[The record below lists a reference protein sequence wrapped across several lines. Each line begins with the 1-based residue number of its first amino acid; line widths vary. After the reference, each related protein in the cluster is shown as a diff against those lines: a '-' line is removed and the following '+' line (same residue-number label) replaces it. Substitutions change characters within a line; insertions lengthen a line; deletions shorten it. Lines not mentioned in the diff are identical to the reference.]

1 MASLIPPGYL
11 SRHFTR
17 ILQPPFHLDTSDA
30 IPLGRHPIFF
40 GCLTA
45 AIPPDRHPIFFGCL
59 TTAIP
64 PGYLSRHSTRT
75 PQPSFHPTDIPFSL
89 DVSQPPFHLDTSAAI
104 PPDRHPIFSGCLIAS
119 IPPRYLSRHSTWP
132 TSHFLW
138 MSHSRHSTRIPQPP
152 FYPADVPPSPDISH
166 PAPTVGWERR
176 TIQLPIE
183 LTNQDVFLS

>member
-1 MASLIPPGYL
+1 MSRCPWPGPVVPTRQVQLQRAMALLIPPGRNFSLIPPGYL

-64 PGYLSRHSTRT
+64 PGYLSRHSTRM
-75 PQPSFHPTDIPFSL
+75 PQPPFHPVNIPFSL
-89 DVSQPPFHLDTSAAI
+89 DVSQPPF
-104 PPDRHPIFSGCLIAS
+104 
-119 IPPRYLSRHSTWP
+119 YP
-132 TSHFLW
+132 T
-138 MSHSRHSTRIPQPP
+138 
-152 FYPADVPPSPDISH
+152 DVPPSPDISH
-166 PAPTVGWERR
+166 PAPDAGWERR

>member
-11 SRHFTR
+11 SHHFTR
-17 ILQPPFHLDTSDA
+17 ILQPPFHLDTSAA
-30 IPLGRHPIFF
+30 IPPGRHPIFF

-75 PQPSFHPTDIPFSL
+75 PQPPFHPTNIPFSL
-89 DVSQPPFHLDTSAAI
+89 DVSQPPFHPDTSAAI
-104 PPDRHPIFSGCLIAS
+104 PLGC
-119 IPPRYLSRHSTWP
+119 LSRHSTRP

-138 MSHSRHSTRIPQPP
+138 MSHSRHSTWIPQPP
-152 FYPADVPPSPDISH
+152 FYPID
-166 PAPTVGWERR
+166 APLLPGCLTTAILFGRR
-176 TIQLPIE
+176 STFSGYFTPGVCRWMGE
-183 LTNQDVFLS
+183 EDDSTSY

>member
-104 PPDRHPIFSGCLIAS
+104 PPG
-119 IPPRYLSRHSTWP
+119 YLN
-132 TSHFLW
+132 
-138 MSHSRHSTRIPQPP
+138 RHSTRMPQPPFHPADIPFSLDVSQPP
-152 FYPADVPPSPDISH
+152 FYPTDVPPSPDISH
-166 PAPTVGWERR
+166 PAPDAGWERR